1 MRVLFSFL
9 CCMVVGAAN
18 AATMCV
24 PDLSTCDSCT
34 DFERRGQFFWS
45 ANCCGV
51 PVSGWWI
58 GYNENVRSVDIE
70 TLSTNALK
78 PEVGVNGYNLCVMMS
93 PFIAPYAVNV
103 VHSVLGGSYGCSG
116 FIPKCAVTY
125 CDETVPQISG
135 GWPQ

>member
-1 MRVLFSFL
+1 MRILFSFL

-24 PDLSTCDSCT
+24 PDLSTCDSCS
-34 DFERRGQFFWS
+34 DFKTVGQMFWS

-58 GYNENVRSVDIE
+58 GYNGNIRSVDIE
-70 TLSTNALK
+70 TLSAGDLNAS
-78 PEVGVNGYNLCVMMS
+78 VGGSGYNLCVMMS
-93 PFIAPYAVNV
+93 PFVAPYAVNV
-103 VHSVLGGSYGCSG
+103 VHSVLAASDDCSG

-135 GWPQ
+135 DWW